1 MVRYQRTL
9 KFAALREKWI
19 NNLSYT
25 QASKSNKK
33 AVKTYERPGLSEEEI
48 GEIKEAFN
56 LFDTDGSGILSDGI
70 YITGLLSEIQ
80 PILTTLN
87 TFT

>member
-1 MVRYQRTL
+1 MDKY
-9 KFAALREKWI
+9 
-19 NNLSYT
+19 LSYA

-56 LFDTDGSGILSDGI
+56 LFDTDGSGIMSGI
-70 YITGLLSEIQ
+70 IHIAGLLSEIQ
-80 PILTTLN
+80 SMLTTLN